1 MRPHD
6 GEIQSIIAGIRLIA
20 LSICSC
26 ILPSQMIFRLSQKL
40 NTKIKAGTLGAQ
52 ALHENPFAD
61 WSAHIF
67 SADRTQYIIICN
79 TRSLYSTVMYA
90 KGITNDNLFIT
101 RALGG
106 LREFMEDDGQEFIY
120 TRLISP
126 ASATVRF
133 AKALDRSVTGS
144 VNDLIYHAT
153 MYLIEDEMAPHDVGF
168 KLNEIPFSTLTY
180 ANPRETFKSLVA
192 TPVSDPTRNT

>member
-1 MRPHD
+1 
-6 GEIQSIIAGIRLIA
+6 
-20 LSICSC
+20 
-26 ILPSQMIFRLSQKL
+26 MIFRLSQKL

-106 LREFMEDDGQEFIY
+106 LRELMEDDGQEFIY

-153 MYLIEDEMAPHDVGF
+153 MCLIEDEMSPHDVGF
-168 KLNEIPFSTLTY
+168 KLNEIPFSALAY